1 MKIIFTG
8 GGTGGHIF
16 PAIAVADELKKT
28 YKDINILFVGAKGR
42 IEEKIVPANNYEL
55 KTINIEG
62 FNKRN
67 VIGNIKLP
75 AKILK
80 ALKNCKEILK
90 DFKPDVVIGTGGF
103 ASAPMVYSAIKM
115 KIPSLIQEGN
125 SYPGKVTKFL
135 AGKANMVVVS
145 FEETKNYLKRKD
157 NVYKISYPVRNSLSK
172 VDKIGALNSFGLNN
186 GNRTLFAF
194 GGSQGAK
201 GINDALKNKIKALYD
216 ENINLIWQTGK
227 SNYDEIKEM
236 CRPYED
242 KVKVF
247 EFIDNMKYAY
257 SASDLVICRSGMSSI
272 MELSFLKMPAILV
285 PFPLSADNHQEKNAR
300 TLENNK
306 ACILILQ
313 KDLEA
318 KLISVITN
326 TIFNN
331 ESLKTLGENICKF
344 SDPDSAK
351 KIANLIYQLTLN

>member
-1 MKIIFTG
+1 MRVIFTG

-28 YKDINILFVGAKGR
+28 YKDVEILFVGAKGK

-55 KTINIEG
+55 KTINIAG
-62 FNKRN
+62 FNKKFS
-67 VIGNIKLP
+67 IENIKLVG
-75 AKILK
+75 KILRS
-80 ALKNCKEILK
+80 LKNCKEILK
-90 DFKPDVVIGTGGF
+90 EFKPDVVVGTGGF

-115 KIPSLIQEGN
+115 RIPSLIQEGN

-135 AGKANMVVVS
+135 AGRSSMVVVS
-145 FEETKNYLKRKD
+145 FEETKNYLKKKEK
-157 NVYKISYPVRNSLSK
+157 VYTISYPVRNSLTR
-172 VDKIGALNSFGLNN
+172 VDKIGALNSLGLNN

-201 GINDALKNKIKALYD
+201 GINDALKNKIGELYK
-216 ENINLIWQTGK
+216 ENINLIWQTGRLEFA
-227 SNYDEIKEM
+227 EIKVL
-236 CRPYED
+236 CKPYED

-247 EFIDNMKYAY
+247 EFIDNMQYAY
-257 SASDLVICRSGMSSI
+257 SASDLVICRAGMSSI
-272 MELSFLKMPAILV
+272 MELSFLNMPAIIV
-285 PFPLSADNHQEKNAR
+285 PFPFSADNHQEKNAR
-300 TLENNK
+300 TLEKNK

-313 KDLEA
+313 KELES
-318 KLISVITN
+318 KLINVTTN

-331 ESLKTLGENICKF
+331 EVLKALGENIGKF

>member
-1 MKIIFTG
+1 MRIIFTG

-16 PAIAVADELKKT
+16 PAIAVADELKKS
-28 YKDINILFVGAKGR
+28 YEEVKILFVGAKGR

-55 KTINIEG
+55 KTISIEG
-62 FNKRN
+62 FNRRN
-67 VIGNIKLP
+67 LIGNLKLP
-75 AKILK
+75 SKILK

-90 DFKPDVVIGTGGF
+90 DFKPDAVVGTGGF

-115 KIPSLIQEGN
+115 KIPTMIQEGN

-135 AGKANMVVVS
+135 AGKSKIVIVS
-145 FEETKNYLKRKD
+145 FDETKDYLRRKD

-172 VDKIGALNSFGLNN
+172 TDKIGALNSLGLNN

-227 SNYDEIKEM
+227 NSFSEIKEL

-242 KVKVF
+242 KVKIF
-247 EFIDNMKYAY
+247 EFIDNMKIAY

-272 MELSFLKMPAILV
+272 MELSFLNMPAILV

-300 TLENNK
+300 TLENSR

-313 KDLEA
+313 KELES

-331 ESLKTLGENICKF
+331 ETLNTLGENIYKF

-351 KIANLIYQLTLN
+351 IIANLIYQLTLN

>member
-28 YKDINILFVGAKGR
+28 YKDTDILFVGAKGR

-67 VIGNIKLP
+67 VIGNFKLP
-75 AKILK
+75 VKILK

-103 ASAPMVYSAIKM
+103 ASAPMVYSAIRM

-157 NVYKISYPVRNSLSK
+157 NVYKISYPVRNSLTKS
-172 VDKIGALNSFGLNN
+172 DKIGALNSFGLNN

-201 GINDALKNKIKALYD
+201 GINDSLKNKLKALYD

-227 SNYDEIKEM
+227 SGYGEIKEL

-272 MELSFLKMPAILV
+272 MELSFLNMPAILV

-300 TLENNK
+300 TLENSK

-313 KDLEA
+313 NELESE
-318 KLISVITN
+318 LISVITN

-331 ESLKTLGENICKF
+331 ETLKTLGENIRKF